1 MSWNGKLGNMRY
13 ISTRGNS
20 EPADRV
26 GIRLNSIACR
36 RREFKEIL
44 LEGLAPDGGL
54 YVPET
59 YPKFTDAELDALRG
73 KNYHEIALRVLR
85 AFITDITEADL
96 KKIISR
102 TYTKE
107 VFGTQEITPVKKL
120 ENGLSL
126 LQLSN
131 GPTLAFKDVPL
142 QLLGNLMEYVLAEK
156 GRELNILGATSGDTG
171 SAAAY
176 ALKGRE
182 RIRLF
187 MLSPHGRMS
196 RFQQLQMYTLNE
208 KNIFNLV
215 VNGTF
220 DDCQIIVKEANA
232 DADFKKKYKL
242 GAVNSINW
250 ARISAQIVYYFYSYL
265 QVTKNNSER
274 VAYAVPS
281 VNFGNALSA
290 HIAKTMGLN
299 IEIIVCTNEN
309 DVLDEFF
316 RTGVYRIRKG
326 SDVKVTSSPSMDI
339 ASASNFERFVFDYVG
354 RDSAKVRSLWEE
366 LNEKREFNIGTSKPG
381 AAFGITSGSATDADV
396 LETIRDVHKKYGIVI
411 DPHTA
416 VAMKV
421 GLKKRVKTPLVVVE
435 TAQPAKFADTIRE
448 ALGFEAPVPK
458 GYEQLENLPEH
469 TTRMENNA
477 EGVKKFIAE
486 NT

>member
-1 MSWNGKLGNMRY
+1 MKY
-13 ISTRGNS
+13 VSTRGNS
-20 EPADRV
+20 EPA
-26 GIRLNSIACR
+26 
-36 RREFKEIL
+36 EFKEIL

-73 KNYHEIALRVLR
+73 LPAAPDAAQAGKNYHEVALTVLR
-85 AFITDITEADL
+85 TFITDIPEGDL
-96 KKIISR
+96 KTLIAR

-107 VFGTQEITPVKKL
+107 VFGTQEITPLKQL
-120 ENGLSL
+120 EPGLSL

-156 GRELNILGATSGDTG
+156 GRELNVLGATSGDTG

-176 ALKGRE
+176 ALKGKKNL
-182 RIRLF
+182 RLF

-196 RFQQLQMYTLNE
+196 RFQQLQMYTLSE
-208 KNIFNLV
+208 PNIFNIV

-220 DDCQIIVKEANA
+220 DDCQTIVKEANA

-250 ARISAQIVYYFYSYL
+250 GRIAAQIVYYFYSYSRL
-265 QVTKNNSER
+265 TKNNSER

-281 VNFGNALSA
+281 GNFGNALSA
-290 HIAKTMGLN
+290 HIAREMGLN

-309 DVLDEFF
+309 DVLDQFF
-316 RTGVYRIRKG
+316 SSGIYHIRKG
-326 SDVKVTSSPSMDI
+326 SEVKVTSSPSMDI

-354 RDSAKVRSLWEE
+354 RDSEKVRALWQE
-366 LNEKREFNIGTSKPG
+366 LNAKREFDIGNSEPG
-381 AAFGITSGSATDADV
+381 TAFRMTSGSATDKDV
-396 LETIRDVHKKYGIVI
+396 LETIREAHKKYGYVI

-421 GLKKRVKTPLVVVE
+421 GLEKREKGIPLVVVE

-448 ALGFEAPVPK
+448 ALGFEAPIPK
-458 GYEQLENLPEH
+458 SYESLANLPEH
-469 TTRMENNA
+469 TTRMEN
-477 EGVKKFIAE
+477 ETDLVKKFIAE
-486 NT
+486 HVS

>member
-1 MSWNGKLGNMRY
+1 M
-13 ISTRGNS
+13 
-20 EPADRV
+20 D
-26 GIRLNSIACR
+26 
-36 RREFKEIL
+36 FKEIL

-176 ALKGRE
+176 ALKGRKG
-182 RIRLF
+182 IRLF

-281 VNFGNALSA
+281 GNFGNALSA
-290 HIAKTMGLN
+290 HIVREMGLN

-309 DVLDEFF
+309 DVLDQFF
-316 RTGVYRIRKG
+316 KTGVYRIRKG
-326 SDVKVTSSPSMDI
+326 IDVKVTSSPSMDI

-354 RDSAKVRSLWEE
+354 RDSAKVRALWKE
-366 LNEKREFNIGTSKPG
+366 LNLKREFNIGTSNPG
-381 AAFGITSGSATDADV
+381 TEFGITSGSATDADV
-396 LETIRDVHKKYGIVI
+396 LNTIRAVHKKYGVVI

-421 GLKKRVKTPLVVVE
+421 GLEKRVKTPLVVVE

-458 GYEQLENLPEH
+458 GYEQIENLPEH
-469 TTRMENNA
+469 TTRIENSA
-477 EGVKKFIAE
+477 ELVKEFIAE

>member
-1 MSWNGKLGNMRY
+1 MRY

-20 EPADRV
+20 EPRDF
-26 GIRLNSIACR
+26 ND
-36 RREFKEIL
+36 IL

-59 YPKFTDAELDALRG
+59 YPKFSDAELNSLRG
-73 KNYHEIALRVLR
+73 KGYHDVALNILR
-85 AFITDITEADL
+85 TFITDIPEEDL

-107 VFGTQEITPVKKL
+107 VFGTPEITPIKRL

-126 LQLSN
+126 LGLSN

-156 GRELNILGATSGDTG
+156 ARGLNILGATSGDTG

-176 ALKGRE
+176 ALKGRKG
-182 RIRLF
+182 IRLF
-187 MLSPHGRMS
+187 MLSPQGRMS

-208 KNIFNLV
+208 KNIFNIV

-220 DDCQIIVKEANA
+220 DDCQTIVKEANA

-250 ARISAQIVYYFYSYL
+250 GRISAQVVYYFYSYL
-265 QVTKNNSER
+265 QMTKNNAER

-281 VNFGNALSA
+281 GNFGNALSA
-290 HIAKTMGLN
+290 HIASKMGLN
-299 IEIIVCTNEN
+299 IEIIVCSNEN
-309 DVLDEFF
+309 DVLDNFF
-316 RTGVYRIRKG
+316 KTGIYRVLKG
-326 SDVKVTSSPSMDI
+326 SDVKITSSPSMDI
-339 ASASNFERFVFDYVG
+339 ASASNFERFIFDYVG
-354 RDSAKVRSLWEE
+354 RDSAKVRVLWKE
-366 LNEKREFNIGTSKPG
+366 LNQKREFDIGRIEPRVP
-381 AAFGITSGSATDADV
+381 FGINSGSATDAEV
-396 LETIRDVHKKYGIVI
+396 LDTIRIVYKKYAVVI

-421 GLKKRVKTPLVVVE
+421 GLEKCE
-435 TAQPAKFADTIRE
+435 
-448 ALGFEAPVPK
+448 K
-458 GYEQLENLPEH
+458 G
-469 TTRMENNA
+469 
-477 EGVKKFIAE
+477 V
-486 NT
+486 

>member
-1 MSWNGKLGNMRY
+1 M
-13 ISTRGNS
+13 
-20 EPADRV
+20 D
-26 GIRLNSIACR
+26 
-36 RREFKEIL
+36 FKEIL

-85 AFITDITEADL
+85 AFITDIPEEDL
-96 KKIISR
+96 QKIISR

-281 VNFGNALSA
+281 GNFGNALSA
-290 HIAKTMGLN
+290 HIVREMGLN

-309 DVLDEFF
+309 DVLDQFF
-316 RTGVYRIRKG
+316 KTGVYRIRKG
-326 SDVKVTSSPSMDI
+326 IDVKVTSSPSMDI

-354 RDSAKVRSLWEE
+354 RDSAKVRALWKE
-366 LNEKREFNIGTSKPG
+366 LNLKREFNIGTSNPG
-381 AAFGITSGSATDADV
+381 TEFGITSGSATDADV
-396 LETIRDVHKKYGIVI
+396 LNTIRAVHKKYGVVI

-421 GLKKRVKTPLVVVE
+421 GLEKRVKTPLVVVE

-458 GYEQLENLPEH
+458 GYEQIENLPEH
-469 TTRMENNA
+469 TTRIENSA
-477 EGVKKFIAE
+477 ELVKEFIAE

>member
-1 MSWNGKLGNMRY
+1 M
-13 ISTRGNS
+13 
-20 EPADRV
+20 D
-26 GIRLNSIACR
+26 
-36 RREFKEIL
+36 FKEIL

-281 VNFGNALSA
+281 GNFGNALSA
-290 HIAKTMGLN
+290 HIVREMGLN

-309 DVLDEFF
+309 DVLDQFF
-316 RTGVYRIRKG
+316 KTGVYRIRKG
-326 SDVKVTSSPSMDI
+326 IDVKVTSSPSMDI

-354 RDSAKVRSLWEE
+354 RDSAKVRALWKE
-366 LNEKREFNIGTSKPG
+366 LNLKREFNIGTSNPG
-381 AAFGITSGSATDADV
+381 TEFGITSGSATDADV
-396 LETIRDVHKKYGIVI
+396 LNTIRAVHKKYGVVI

-421 GLKKRVKTPLVVVE
+421 GLEKRVKTPLVVVE

-458 GYEQLENLPEH
+458 GYEQIENLPEH
-469 TTRMENNA
+469 TTRIENSA
-477 EGVKKFIAE
+477 ELVKEFIAE

>member
-1 MSWNGKLGNMRY
+1 MRY

-20 EPADRV
+20 EPRD
-26 GIRLNSIACR
+26 
-36 RREFKEIL
+36 FKDIL

-59 YPKFTDAELDALRG
+59 YPKFSDAELNSLRG
-73 KNYHEIALRVLR
+73 KGYHDVALSVLR
-85 AFITDITEADL
+85 TFITDIPKEDL

-107 VFGTQEITPVKKL
+107 TFGTPEITPVKKL
-120 ENGLSL
+120 GDSLSL

-131 GPTLAFKDVPL
+131 GPTLAFKDIPL

-176 ALKGRE
+176 ALKGRKG
-182 RIRLF
+182 IRLF
-187 MLSPHGRMS
+187 MLSPQGHMS
-196 RFQQLQMYTLNE
+196 RFQQRQMYTLNE
-208 KNIFNLV
+208 PNFFNIV

-220 DDCQIIVKEANA
+220 DDCQAIVKEANA
-232 DADFKKKYKL
+232 DADFKKKYKI

-250 ARISAQIVYYFYSYL
+250 GRISAQIVYYFYSYL
-265 QVTKNNSER
+265 QLTKNNSER

-281 VNFGNALSA
+281 GNFGNALSA
-290 HIAKTMGLN
+290 HIAKKMGLN
-299 IEIIVCTNEN
+299 IEIIVATNAN

-354 RDSAKVRSLWEE
+354 LDSAKVRALWAE
-366 LNEKREFNIGTSKPG
+366 LNGKREFNIGTFEPG
-381 AAFGITSGSATDADV
+381 VAFGITSGSATDADV
-396 LETIRDVHKKYGIVI
+396 LDTIRAVHKKYGIVI

-421 GLKKRVKTPLVVVE
+421 GLEKREEGVPLVVVE
-435 TAQPAKFADTIRE
+435 TAQPGKFADTIRE
-448 ALGFEAPVPK
+448 AIGFEAPVPK

-469 TTRMENNA
+469 TTRMENDVTLVKEFIAQNTQGLTNNQV
-477 EGVKKFIAE
+477 EGVIKGSP
-486 NT
+486 

>member
-1 MSWNGKLGNMRY
+1 MSWSGRLAIMQY

-20 EPADRV
+20 EPMD
-26 GIRLNSIACR
+26 
-36 RREFKEIL
+36 FKEIL

-59 YPKFTDAELDALRG
+59 YPKFTDTELDALRG

-85 AFITDITEADL
+85 AFITDIPEEDL

-107 VFGTQEITPVKKL
+107 VFGTPEITPIKRL
-120 ENGLSL
+120 ENGLTL

-156 GRELNILGATSGDTG
+156 ARGLNILGATSGDTG

-176 ALKGRE
+176 APKGRKG
-182 RIRLF
+182 IRLF
-187 MLSPHGRMS
+187 MLSPYGRMS
-196 RFQQLQMYTLNE
+196 RFQQRQMYTLNE
-208 KNIFNLV
+208 KNIFNIV

-220 DDCQIIVKEANA
+220 DDCQTIVKEANA

-242 GAVNSINW
+242 STVNSINW

-265 QVTKNNSER
+265 QLTKNNSER

-281 VNFGNALSA
+281 GNFGNALSA
-290 HIAKTMGLN
+290 HIAKEMCLN

-309 DVLDEFF
+309 DVLDQFF
-316 RTGVYRIRKG
+316 KTGVYRIRKG
-326 SDVKVTSSPSMDI
+326 IDVKVTSSPTMDI

-354 RDSAKVRSLWEE
+354 RDSAKVRALWEE
-366 LNEKREFNIGTSKPG
+366 LNKNREINIGNANPG
-381 AAFGITSGSATDADV
+381 A
-396 LETIRDVHKKYGIVI
+396 
-411 DPHTA
+411 
-416 VAMKV
+416 
-421 GLKKRVKTPLVVVE
+421 
-435 TAQPAKFADTIRE
+435 
-448 ALGFEAPVPK
+448 
-458 GYEQLENLPEH
+458 
-469 TTRMENNA
+469 
-477 EGVKKFIAE
+477 
-486 NT
+486 

>member
-1 MSWNGKLGNMRY
+1 
-13 ISTRGNS
+13 
-20 EPADRV
+20 
-26 GIRLNSIACR
+26 
-36 RREFKEIL
+36 
-44 LEGLAPDGGL
+44 
-54 YVPET
+54 
-59 YPKFTDAELDALRG
+59 
-73 KNYHEIALRVLR
+73 
-85 AFITDITEADL
+85 
-96 KKIISR
+96 
-102 TYTKE
+102 
-107 VFGTQEITPVKKL
+107 
-120 ENGLSL
+120 
-126 LQLSN
+126 
-131 GPTLAFKDVPL
+131 
-142 QLLGNLMEYVLAEK
+142 
-156 GRELNILGATSGDTG
+156 
-171 SAAAY
+171 
-176 ALKGRE
+176 
-182 RIRLF
+182 
-187 MLSPHGRMS
+187 MLSPQGRMS
-196 RFQQLQMYTLNE
+196 RFQQKQMYTLNE

-220 DDCQIIVKEANA
+220 DDCQAIVKEANA

-250 ARISAQIVYYFYSYL
+250 GRISAQIVYYFYSYL

-281 VNFGNALSA
+281 GNFGNALSA

-421 GLKKRVKTPLVVVE
+421 GLKKRGKTPLVVVE